1 MTSFGGNFRNVDFP
15 RPNTRKRQRKCMD
28 ADFPAAYLEE
38 PSIGFRFPV
47 VHAALLQIIPHVL
60 DSAVTA
66 YGPEILLLAESMLA
80 HVDEIWMWMV

>member
-1 MTSFGGNFRNVDFP
+1 
-15 RPNTRKRQRKCMD
+15 MD

-66 YGPEILLLAESMLA
+66 YGPEIFSKFYTVSMILSSPSKTLTCYISTSPS
-80 HVDEIWMWMV
+80 HIVTILPYFRFVGTMT